1 MKFLCDC
8 DKTAVC
14 YSNFMS
20 FYMHWGGNAT
30 DLYGYLFCSSSAL
43 LTVTMSLTKAAAA
56 LQFNACDFFGTKAKP
71 FNLLPS
77 QTQRRSK
84 PANAIF
90 FFFFIVFSHYYKN
103 AVSRV
108 NGPVGMELWLGMY
121 IFNLVGLQ
129 LCFFML
135 SRFLFEATS
144 SGSTSECPHGKR
156 QNPKQKDSKEGI
168 VSLGSCS

>member
-1 MKFLCDC
+1 MQLI
-8 DKTAVC
+8 
-14 YSNFMS
+14 Y
-20 FYMHWGGNAT
+20 T
-30 DLYGYLFCSSSAL
+30 DIFFVL
-43 LTVTMSLTKAAAA
+43 LRH
-56 LQFNACDFFGTKAKP
+56 FW
-71 FNLLPS
+71 PS
-77 QTQRRSK
+77 QWVSLKLLLHYNSMLAISLGPRQSPSTCYPVRPREGVSQPTQ
-84 PANAIF
+84 F

-129 LCFFML
+129 MCFFML
-135 SRFLFEATS
+135 SRFHFEATS
-144 SGSTSECPHGKR
+144 GWSTSECPHGKR